1 MTSFYKDA
9 LPRGHQLA
17 EYTIEAV
24 LGHGGFGV
32 TYLAHDTQL
41 GTQVAIKEYLPQD
54 IARRKGQTNVIANA
68 ENRTVL
74 TYRVGLKE
82 FLKEGQALARFKHEN
97 IVRVL
102 RFIEANGTA
111 YMVMEYEK
119 GKSLAHYL
127 RYDGPCL
134 DEPSLLRIFLPILN
148 GLHAVHEAS
157 LLHLDI
163 KPENIYLREDGSPM
177 LIDFGSARQALVGP
191 GASQAV
197 ALTPG
202 YAPIEQYPNGGKQG
216 PATDVYA
223 IGATLHRCITGKR
236 PISSIERHQAVLRYE
251 PDPLPPAVAVGAGRY
266 SAYILESID
275 WALRIHASERP
286 QSARD
291 LQDAL
296 MGRGAMRRAHA
307 PTAAV
312 FTSGKTITS
321 NSVPQRVAQQ
331 PRRTAR
337 RRVRRR
343 SGGRWLV
350 AIVLLGA
357 IAGVA
362 AFYQPKVRTM
372 LPGVVKYLR
381 DLTGEVGSS
390 GWKRHQSE
398 RRSRARADEHAQ
410 VPEPPVTASR
420 SRRQPAA
427 RVSKTRL
434 VAMSGPPQPLAPA
447 VSGSAGLPDVLART
461 LAGHKDWVHAVAFSP
476 DGQTL
481 ASGGY
486 DKTIRL
492 WNVATGAARRVL
504 VGHGRSI
511 NSVAYSPDG
520 RWVVSADDDAT
531 VLLWDANSGKAIRRF
546 RGADYAVYSVA
557 FSPNGSRLA
566 AGGKDR
572 TVFVWDVGTAD
583 LLYALN
589 GHSDEVLA
597 VAFSPDGTMLAS
609 AGADKQIRLWDL
621 PRGIGIATLSGHK
634 DVVLSLAFSPDGKW
648 LASGGAKNMIKLWNP
663 QSGRLVRTF
672 ADVHHSV
679 LALAFSPDSK
689 WLAAGGTTSS
699 VIVWDP
705 ENGHIVESLQG
716 HQGYVQGVA
725 FSPDGTTLASASRD
739 HTIKLWT
746 SDNGR

>member
-1 MTSFYKDA
+1 MTNFYKDA

-54 IARRKGQTNVIANA
+54 IARRTGQTDVIANA
-68 ENRTVL
+68 EDQTVV

-82 FLKEGQALARFKHEN
+82 FLREGQALARFKHEN

-127 RYDGPCL
+127 RHDGPSL
-134 DEPSLLRIFLPILN
+134 DEPTLLRIFLPILN

-163 KPENIYLREDGSPM
+163 KPENIYLREDSSPM

-202 YAPIEQYPNGGKQG
+202 YAPIEQYPNGGKQR

-223 IGATLHRCITGKR
+223 IGASLYRCITGKR
-236 PISSIERHQAVLRYE
+236 PVSSIERHQAVLRYE
-251 PDPLPPAVAVGAGRY
+251 PDPLLPATEIGNGRY

-275 WALRIHASERP
+275 WALRIHANERP

-296 MGRGAMRRAHA
+296 MGKGATRRAHA

-312 FTSGKTITS
+312 FAPSKMPST
-321 NSVPQRVAQQ
+321 NSVPPRVVQQ
-331 PRRTAR
+331 PRRAV

-343 SGGRWLV
+343 SGGRWFV
-350 AIVLLGA
+350 AILLLGG
-357 IAGVA
+357 IAGAA
-362 AFYQPKVRTM
+362 AFYQPNVKTM

-381 DLTGEVGSS
+381 DLTGGVDNAG
-390 GWKRHQSE
+390 RQ
-398 RRSRARADEHAQ
+398 
-410 VPEPPVTASR
+410 
-420 SRRQPAA
+420 RRQSNRLSQATVNENIEAPKPAA
-427 RVSKTRL
+427 TENTSQRELAAPPSGAQW
-434 VAMSGPPQPLAPA
+434 VAMSGPPRSLAPA
-447 VSGSAGLPDVLART
+447 GSRSATLPDVLART

-476 DGQTL
+476 DGRTL
-481 ASGGY
+481 ASAGY

-492 WNVATGAARRVL
+492 WNVATGAADRILR
-504 VGHGRSI
+504 GHGRSI
-511 NSVAYSPDG
+511 NSVAYSPNG
-520 RWVVSADDDAT
+520 RWLVSAGDDAT
-531 VLLWDANSGKAIRRF
+531 VRLWDANNGKAMRRF

-557 FSPNGSRLA
+557 FSPDGKRLA

-572 TVFVWDVGTAD
+572 TVFIWDVDTGD
-583 LLYALN
+583 LLYALG
-589 GHSDEVLA
+589 GHGDDVLS
-597 VAFSPDGTMLAS
+597 VAFSPDGSILAS
-609 AGADKQIRLWDL
+609 AGADKEVRLWDL
-621 PRGIGIATLSGHK
+621 TRGIGIATLLGHK

-648 LASGGAKNMIKLWNP
+648 LASGGAKNMIKLWSP
-663 QSGRLVRTF
+663 QSGRLIRTF
-672 ADVHHSV
+672 ADVHHSI
-679 LALAFSPDSK
+679 LSLAFSSDSK
-689 WLAAGGTTSS
+689 WLAAGGATSS
-699 VIVWDP
+699 VSVWDA
-705 ENGHIVESLQG
+705 ESGNVVKSLEGHE
-716 HQGYVQGVA
+716 GYVQGVA
-725 FSPDGTTLASASRD
+725 FSPDGSTLASASRD

-746 SDNGR
+746 SAKQ

>member
-68 ENRTVL
+68 EDQTVV

-119 GKSLAHYL
+119 GQSLARYL
-127 RYDGPCL
+127 RHDGPCL
-134 DEPSLLRIFLPILN
+134 DEPGLLRIFLPILN

-202 YAPIEQYPNGGKQG
+202 YAPIEQYPNGGKQQ

-223 IGATLHRCITGKR
+223 IGASLYRCITGKR

-251 PDPLPPAVAVGAGRY
+251 PDPLPLATEVGNGRY
-266 SAYILESID
+266 SAYVLASID
-275 WALRIHASERP
+275 SALRIHANERY

-296 MGRGAMRRAHA
+296 MGKGAMRRAHA
-307 PTAAV
+307 PTPAV
-312 FTSGKTITS
+312 FAPSKLSST
-321 NSVPQRVAQQ
+321 NSVPPRVAQS
-331 PRRTAR
+331 PRRAV

-343 SGGRWLV
+343 SGGRWFV
-350 AIVLLGA
+350 AIVLLGV
-357 IAGVA
+357 IAGA
-362 AFYQPKVRTM
+362 TAFYQPKVRTM

-381 DLTGEVGSS
+381 DLTGEVDASGRREHHSS
-390 GWKRHQSE
+390 RP
-398 RRSRARADEHAQ
+398 SRAAIEEDVK
-410 VPEPPVTASR
+410 VPAPATTASTKPPTP
-420 SRRQPAA
+420 PAQ
-427 RVSKTRL
+427 L
-434 VAMSGPPQPLAPA
+434 VAMSGPPQSLSPA
-447 VSGSAGLPDVLART
+447 ASRDATLPDVLART

-476 DGQTL
+476 DGRTL
-481 ASGGY
+481 ASASY
-486 DKTIRL
+486 DRTIRL
-492 WNVATGAARRVL
+492 WNVATGAVGRVL
-504 VGHGRSI
+504 RGHGRSI

-520 RWVVSADDDAT
+520 RWLVSAGDDAT
-531 VLLWDANSGKAIRRF
+531 VRLWDANSGKAMRRF
-546 RGADYAVYSVA
+546 RGADHAVYSVA
-557 FSPNGSRLA
+557 FSPNGTKLA

-572 TVFVWDVGTAD
+572 TVFVWDVDTGD
-583 LLYALN
+583 LLYALT
-589 GHSDEVLA
+589 GHGDDVLA
-597 VAFSPDGTMLAS
+597 VAFSPDGSLLAS
-609 AGADKQIRLWDL
+609 AGADKEIRLWDL
-621 PRGIGIATLSGHK
+621 ARGIGIDTLSGHK

-663 QSGRLVRTF
+663 QSGRLIRTF
-672 ADVHHSV
+672 SDVHYSV
-679 LALAFSPDSK
+679 LSLAFSPDSK
-689 WLAAGGTTSS
+689 WLAAGGAASS
-699 VIVWDP
+699 ISVWDP
-705 ENGHIVESLQG
+705 ESGNVVESLEG

-739 HTIKLWT
+739 NTIKLWI
-746 SDNGR
+746 SGNNR

>member
-54 IARRKGQTNVIANA
+54 LARRKGQTDVIASA
-68 ENRTVL
+68 EDQTVV

-119 GKSLAHYL
+119 GESLAQYL
-127 RYDGPCL
+127 KHDGPCL
-134 DEPSLLRIFLPILN
+134 DQAALLRIFLPILN

-163 KPENIYLREDGSPM
+163 KPENIYLREDGNPM

-191 GASQAV
+191 GARQAV

-216 PATDVYA
+216 PPTDVYA
-223 IGATLHRCITGKR
+223 IGASLYRCITGKR

-251 PDPLPPAVAVGAGRY
+251 PDPLQAAVEVGDGQY
-266 SAYILESID
+266 PAYILESID
-275 WALRIHASERP
+275 WALRIHGRERP
-286 QSARD
+286 QSARE

-296 MGRGAMRRAHA
+296 MGKGAMRRAHA

-312 FTSGKTITS
+312 FAPSKTPSS
-321 NSVPQRVAQQ
+321 NSVPPRLAQP
-331 PRRTAR
+331 PRRNG

-343 SGGRWLV
+343 SGGRWL
-350 AIVLLGA
+350 AAMVLLGA
-357 IAGVA
+357 IAGAA
-362 AFYQPKVRTM
+362 AFYQPNVQTM

-381 DLTGEVGSS
+381 DLTGDAGKAGWQKRPSS
-390 GWKRHQSE
+390 RP
-398 RRSRARADEHAQ
+398 SRPTIGDNVEAPQPAA
-410 VPEPPVTASR
+410 TAAISQ
-420 SRRQPAA
+420 RQPAA
-427 RVSKTRL
+427 PAPRAQS
-434 VAMSGPPQPLAPA
+434 VAMSGPPRPTAPA
-447 VSGSAGLPDVLART
+447 VSSGTMLPDVLVRT

-481 ASGGY
+481 ASASY

-492 WNVATGAARRVL
+492 WNVSTGAVRSVL
-504 VGHGRSI
+504 RGHGRSI

-520 RWVVSADDDAT
+520 RWLASAADDAT
-531 VLLWDANSGKAIRRF
+531 VRLWDASSGKAARRF
-546 RGADYAVYSVA
+546 RGADYAVYSVV
-557 FSPNGSRLA
+557 FSPDGGKLA

-572 TVFVWDVGTAD
+572 TVFVWDVDTGD
-583 LLYALN
+583 LLYTLN
-589 GHSDEVLA
+589 GHSDDVLA

-609 AGADKQIRLWDL
+609 AGADKEVRLWDL
-621 PRGIGIATLSGHK
+621 AHGIGIATLLGHK
-634 DVVLSLAFSPDGKW
+634 DVVLSLAFSPDGRW

-672 ADVHHSV
+672 PEVRHSV
-679 LALAFSPDSK
+679 LSLAFSPDSK
-689 WLAAGGTTSS
+689 WLAAGGASSS
-699 VIVWDP
+699 VSVWDA
-705 ENGHIVESLQG
+705 ESGNVVRNLEGHE
-716 HQGYVQGVA
+716 GYVQGVA

-746 SDNGR
+746 SH

>member
-1 MTSFYKDA
+1 
-9 LPRGHQLA
+9 
-17 EYTIEAV
+17 
-24 LGHGGFGV
+24 
-32 TYLAHDTQL
+32 
-41 GTQVAIKEYLPQD
+41 
-54 IARRKGQTNVIANA
+54 
-68 ENRTVL
+68 
-74 TYRVGLKE
+74 
-82 FLKEGQALARFKHEN
+82 
-97 IVRVL
+97 
-102 RFIEANGTA
+102 
-111 YMVMEYEK
+111 VMEYEK

-127 RYDGPCL
+127 KHDGPCL
-134 DEPSLLRIFLPILN
+134 DEPALLRIFLPILN
-148 GLHAVHEAS
+148 GLNAVHEAS

-202 YAPIEQYPNGGKQG
+202 YAPIEQYPNSGKQG

-223 IGATLHRCITGKR
+223 IGASLYRCITGKR
-236 PISSIERHQAVLRYE
+236 PLSSIERHQAVLRYT
-251 PDPLPPAVAVGAGRY
+251 PDPLPPAVEVGGGRY

-296 MGRGAMRRAHA
+296 MGKSATRRAHA
-307 PTAAV
+307 PTPAV
-312 FTSGKTITS
+312 FAASKMPSS
-321 NSVPQRVAQQ
+321 NSVTPRVVPPQ

-350 AIVLLGA
+350 AIVLLGG
-357 IAGVA
+357 IAGAA

-381 DLTGEVGSS
+381 DLTGEADRSN
-390 GWKRHQSE
+390 WQKHESE
-398 RRSRARADEHAQ
+398 RRSRATADEHTK
-410 VPEPPVTASR
+410 VPEPPVTANR
-420 SRRQPAA
+420 SRRHPAA
-427 RVSKTRL
+427 PESKTQL
-434 VAMSGPPQPLAPA
+434 VAMSGPPQSLAPT
-447 VSGSAGLPDVLART
+447 VSGSTGLPDVLART

-481 ASGGY
+481 ASAGY

-492 WNVATGAARRVL
+492 WDVTTGAARRVL
-504 VGHGRSI
+504 IGHGRSI

-520 RWVVSADDDAT
+520 RWLVSADDDAT

-546 RGADYAVYSVA
+546 RGADYAIYSVA
-557 FSPNGSRLA
+557 FSPDGSRLA

-572 TVFVWDVGTAD
+572 TVFVWDVDTAD

-589 GHSDEVLA
+589 GHGDEVLA
-597 VAFSPDGTMLAS
+597 VAFSPGGTMLAS

-621 PRGIGIATLSGHK
+621 SRGIGIATLSGHK
-634 DVVLSLAFSPDGKW
+634 DMVLSLAFSPDGKW

-663 QSGRLVRTF
+663 QSGRLIRTF

-699 VIVWDP
+699 VTVWDP
-705 ENGHIVESLQG
+705 ENGNVVESLQG

-746 SDNGR
+746 SDNSR

>member
-54 IARRKGQTNVIANA
+54 IARRKGQTDVIANA
-68 ENRTVL
+68 EDQTVV

-82 FLKEGQALARFKHEN
+82 FLKEGQSLARFKHEN

-127 RYDGPCL
+127 KHDGPCL
-134 DEPSLLRIFLPILN
+134 DEPALLRIFLPILN

-163 KPENIYLREDGSPM
+163 KPENIYLREDSNPM

-223 IGATLHRCITGKR
+223 IGASLHRCISGKR
-236 PISSIERHQAVLRYE
+236 PVSSIERHQAVLRYE
-251 PDPLPPAVAVGAGRY
+251 PDPLPPATEIGNGRY
-266 SAYILESID
+266 SAYVLESID

-296 MGRGAMRRAHA
+296 MGKGATRRAHA
-307 PTAAV
+307 PTPAV
-312 FTSGKTITS
+312 FAPSKLPST
-321 NSVPQRVAQQ
+321 NSVPPRVAQQ
-331 PRRTAR
+331 PRRTA

-350 AIVLLGA
+350 AIVLLGG
-357 IAGVA
+357 IAGAA
-362 AFYQPKVRTM
+362 AFYQPNVKTM

-381 DLTGEVGSS
+381 DLTESAGNRGWQRRQTS
-390 GWKRHQSE
+390 GP
-398 RRSRARADEHAQ
+398 SRATVHENVEAPDPPAPAKAKQRQATAPAPTPDAQ
-410 VPEPPVTASR
+410 
-420 SRRQPAA
+420 
-427 RVSKTRL
+427 L
-434 VAMSGPPQPLAPA
+434 VAMSGPPRSLAPV
-447 VSGSAGLPDVLART
+447 VSRSATLPDILART
-461 LAGHKDWVHAVAFSP
+461 LAGHKDWVQAVAFSP
-476 DGQTL
+476 DGRTL
-481 ASGGY
+481 ASASY

-492 WNVATGAARRVL
+492 WDVATGMAERILR
-504 VGHGRSI
+504 GHGRSI

-520 RWVVSADDDAT
+520 RWLVSAGDDAT
-531 VLLWDANSGKAIRRF
+531 VRLWDAHSGRATRRF
-546 RGADYAVYSVA
+546 RGADYALYSVA
-557 FSPNGSRLA
+557 FSPNSRRLA

-572 TVFVWDVGTAD
+572 TVFIWDVDTGD
-583 LLYALN
+583 LLYALS
-589 GHSDEVLA
+589 GHGDDVLA
-597 VAFSPDGTMLAS
+597 VAFSPNGTVLAS
-609 AGADKQIRLWDL
+609 AGADKEVRLWDL
-621 PRGIGIATLSGHK
+621 TRGIGIATLLGHK

-648 LASGGAKNMIKLWNP
+648 LASGGAKNMIKLWSP
-663 QSGRLVRTF
+663 QSGRLIRTF
-672 ADVHHSV
+672 ADVRHSI
-679 LALAFSPDSK
+679 LSLAFSPDGK
-689 WLAAGGTTSS
+689 WLAAGGATSS
-699 VIVWDP
+699 VSVWDA
-705 ENGHIVESLQG
+705 ESGNVVKSLQG
-716 HQGYVQGVA
+716 HEGYVQGVA

-739 HTIKLWT
+739 HTIKIWT
-746 SDNGR
+746 SN

>member
-54 IARRKGQTNVIANA
+54 IARRKGHTDVIANA
-68 ENRTVL
+68 EDHTVV

-82 FLKEGQALARFKHEN
+82 FLKEGRALARFKHEN

-111 YMVMEYEK
+111 YMVMEYER

-127 RYDGPCL
+127 RHDGPCL
-134 DEPSLLRIFLPILN
+134 DEPAMLRIFLPILN

-163 KPENIYLREDGSPM
+163 KPENIYLREDGNPM

-223 IGATLHRCITGKR
+223 IGASLHRCIAGKR
-236 PISSIERHQAVLRYE
+236 PVSSIERHQAVLRYE
-251 PDPLPPAVAVGAGRY
+251 PDPLPPATELGNGRY

-275 WALRIHASERP
+275 WALRIHANERP

-296 MGRGAMRRAHA
+296 MGKGATRRAHA
-307 PTAAV
+307 PTPAV
-312 FTSGKTITS
+312 FAPSKPPST
-321 NSVPQRVAQQ
+321 NSVPPRVAQQ
-331 PRRTAR
+331 PRRTP

-343 SGGRWLV
+343 SGARWLV
-350 AIVLLGA
+350 AIVLLGG
-357 IAGVA
+357 IAGAA
-362 AFYQPKVRTM
+362 AFYQPNVKTM
-372 LPGVVKYLR
+372 VPVVVKYLR
-381 DLTGEVGSS
+381 DLTEN
-390 GWKRHQSE
+390 
-398 RRSRARADEHAQ
+398 A
-410 VPEPPVTASR
+410 ASR
-420 SRRQPAA
+420 GSQKRQSNGPSQATVDENVEAPDPPATTKA
-427 RVSKTRL
+427 SQRQRTAPTPTSNAKL
-434 VAMSGPPQPLAPA
+434 VAMSGPPRPLAPA
-447 VSGSAGLPDVLART
+447 VSRSAMLPDILART
-461 LAGHKDWVHAVAFSP
+461 LAGHKDWVQAVAFSP
-476 DGQTL
+476 DGRTL
-481 ASGGY
+481 ASASY

-492 WNVATGAARRVL
+492 WDVATGRADRVL
-504 VGHGRSI
+504 QGHRRSI

-520 RWVVSADDDAT
+520 RWLVSAGDDAT
-531 VLLWDANSGKAIRRF
+531 VRLWDAHSGRATRRF
-546 RGADYAVYSVA
+546 RAADYAVYSVA
-557 FSPNGSRLA
+557 FSPNSRRLA

-572 TVFVWDVGTAD
+572 TVFIWDVDTGD

-589 GHSDEVLA
+589 GHGDDVLA
-597 VAFSPDGTMLAS
+597 VAFSPDGTVLAS
-609 AGADKQIRLWDL
+609 AGADKEVRLWDL
-621 PRGIGIATLSGHK
+621 TRGIGIATLLGHK

-648 LASGGAKNMIKLWNP
+648 LASGGAKNMIKLWSP
-663 QSGRLVRTF
+663 QSGRLIRTF
-672 ADVHHSV
+672 ADVRHSI
-679 LALAFSPDSK
+679 LSLAFSPDSR
-689 WLAAGGTTSS
+689 WLAAGGAASS
-699 VIVWDP
+699 VSVWDA
-705 ENGHIVESLQG
+705 ESGNVVESLEG
-716 HQGYVQGVA
+716 HEGYVQGVA
-725 FSPDGTTLASASRD
+725 FSPDGTTLATASRD
-739 HTIKLWT
+739 HTIKIWT
-746 SDNGR
+746 SN